1 MELDLENDL
10 MLSQEDIEYLKRNRL
25 SNDTPPD
32 LSAYLAFLEGIRAF
46 YTRKPPIRPYCSDFE
61 L

>member
-1 MELDLENDL
+1 MTMELDLENDL

-25 SNDTPPD
+25 SNDTP
-32 LSAYLAFLEGIRAF
+32 LLEGIRAF